1 MNKSIDIAEKLMKNP
16 LIEVDKEET
25 VKWKKIWRTEKEKI
39 VKLYIKRFLYYF
51 CLISVI
57 VSDGELQSGATAN

>member
-57 VSDGELQSGATAN
+57 AANVNVNSILLLL